1 MKELR
6 ASHIVH
12 IFAVVHAAIVLVC
25 QAMSISDELV
35 LTSATVAMIV
45 ILAMRMKQGLGIMAA
60 CIIAGN
66 ILGFIIGTYGANILS
81 ILVKHTAILHSVMS
95 FITTEIIGLS
105 LLLLFTSLDSHK
117 HESSATYQR
126 ERGPRI
132 GHILLIIGALLLMR
146 IIYSKYLG
154 DILTEEDVTSSLQLL
169 FSNSLAIIVLVCFNL
184 IYILITHRYS
194 WFSHPTVY
202 VVGLVCE
209 TAATAIT
216 TALILGYNLPFTTTT
231 PFKTV
236 SFAQLCAITTLAS
249 MIIYVAVVLVDYVI
263 RTRNRMRNEKEKRYL
278 AQFQYNTLKQQV
290 NPHFL
295 FNSLNILNGLIVEN
309 KNSEASEYTRRLAA
323 LYRYMLHNE
332 DEPVV
337 RLQEELAFVE
347 KYIDLLK
354 VRFSDGFSI
363 EYRIDEASLNSCVIP
378 CSIQILIEN
387 AFKHNVVRIDSP
399 LMIVV
404 GANSDC
410 VWVQNNVQPKLSA
423 EQSSG
428 VGLKNMSKQYR
439 NMVGRDIVIKKNDK
453 EYYVELPLI

>member
-12 IFAVVHAAIVLVC
+12 IFALVHAAIVLVC

-66 ILGFIIGTYGANILS
+66 IMGFIIGTYGADILS
-81 ILVKHTAILHSVMS
+81 ILVKDSVILHSATS

-105 LLLLFTSLDSHK
+105 LLLLFTSLDGHK
-117 HESSATYQR
+117 HESSTLYQR

-132 GHILLIIGALLLMR
+132 GHLLLIIGALLLLR
-146 IIYSKYLG
+146 IIYSKFLG
-154 DILTEEDVTSSLQLL
+154 DMLTEEDVTDSLQLL
-169 FSNSLAIIVLVCFNL
+169 FGNSLAIIVLVCFNL
-184 IYILITHRYS
+184 IYTLITNRYS
-194 WFSHPTVY
+194 WFSHPAVY

-216 TALILGYNLPFTTTT
+216 TALILGYNLPFTTDR
-231 PFKTV
+231 PFETV
-236 SFAQLCAITTLAS
+236 SFAQLCAITTLVS
-249 MIIYVAVVLVDYVI
+249 MIIYVAIVLVDYI
-263 RTRNRMRNEKEKRYL
+263 IKTRNRMRNEKEKRHL

-295 FNSLNILNGLIVEN
+295 FNSLNILNGLIVEG
-309 KNSEASEYTRRLAA
+309 KAQEASEYTRRLAA

-332 DEPVV
+332 DEQVV
-337 RLQEELAFVE
+337 RLQEELDFVE
-347 KYIDLLK
+347 KYIDLLR
-354 VRFSDGFSI
+354 VRFSNGFSI
-363 EYRIDEASLNSCVIP
+363 EYRIDEASVNSCVIP

-387 AFKHNVVRIDSP
+387 AFKHNVVRVDTP
-399 LMIVV
+399 LRIVV
-404 GANSDC
+404 GSDHDS
-410 VWVQNNVQPKLSA
+410 VWVQNNVQPKFS
-423 EQSSG
+423 EEHSNR
-428 VGLKNMSKQYR
+428 VGLKNMSKQYC
-439 NMVGRDIVIKKNDK
+439 NMVGRDIVIRASET